1 MKRSFKF
8 SLIAAALMAV
18 TPMGASV
25 VNKPATVQASQKIY
39 GMGRKY
45 TVPKSIRGT
54 WYTTSSS
61 AKYKTV
67 RIGIHSFNGKTV
79 YHQNKNAI
87 PDRILNP
94 TTKSQMREQKRV
106 VKATEN
112 KLAGSYTKRAGGE
125 YFTFAPCTKRAGGE
139 YFTFAPWLGFEQW
152 DMFKAK
158 TMRSNGKTI
167 KYLDYSNGY
176 TSAKYFKS
184 RSLARKH

>member
-1 MKRSFKF
+1 MKRLFKF
-8 SLIAAALMAV
+8 GLIAAASMAV
-18 TPMGASV
+18 APMGASV
-25 VNKPATVQASQKIY
+25 VNKPETVQASQKIY

-45 TVPKSIRGT
+45 TIPKSIRGT

-79 YHQNKNAI
+79 YHQNKKAI

-94 TTKSQMREQKRV
+94 TTKAQVREQKSLMN
-106 VKATEN
+106 ATKN

-125 YFTFAPCTKRAGGE
+125 YFTFAP
-139 YFTFAPWLGFEQW
+139 WLSFEQW

-158 TMRSNGKTI
+158 TMRANGKTV

-176 TSAKYFKS
+176 TGAKYFK
-184 RSLARKH
+184 K

>member
-1 MKRSFKF
+1 MKRSFKL

-18 TPMGASV
+18 APMGVSV
-25 VNKPATVQASQKIY
+25 VNKPTTVQASQKIY

-67 RIGIHSFNGKTV
+67 RIGVHSFNGKTV

-87 PDRILNP
+87 SDRILNP
-94 TTKSQMREQKRV
+94 STKAQMREQKRLIS
-106 VKATEN
+106 ATKN
-112 KLAGSYTKRAGGE
+112 KLAGSYTRRAVGE
-125 YFTFAPCTKRAGGE
+125 YFTFAS
-139 YFTFAPWLGFEQW
+139 WLGLEQW

-158 TMRSNGKTI
+158 TMRANGKTI

-184 RSLARKH
+184 RNLARKY

>member
-1 MKRSFKF
+1 MKNSFKF
-8 SLIAAALMAV
+8 SLIAAALMVVA
-18 TPMGASV
+18 PMGIGV
-25 VNKPATVQASQKIY
+25 VNEPSTVQASQKIY

-67 RIGIHSFNGKTV
+67 RIGAHSFNGKTV

-87 PDRILNP
+87 SDRILNP
-94 TTKSQMREQKRV
+94 STKTQMREQKRLIN
-106 VKATEN
+106 ATKN
-112 KLAGSYTKRAGGE
+112 KMAGSYTR
-125 YFTFAPCTKRAGGE
+125 RVDGE
-139 YFTFAPWLGFEQW
+139 YFTFAPWLSFEQW
-152 DMFKAK
+152 DMFKAE
-158 TMRSNGKTI
+158 TMRANGKTI

-184 RSLARKH
+184 RSLARKY

>member
-1 MKRSFKF
+1 MKKSFKF
-8 SLIAAALMAV
+8 NLLAAAVMAV
-18 TPMGASV
+18 APMGISIAD
-25 VNKPATVQASQKIY
+25 KPATVQASQKIY

-45 TVPKSIRGT
+45 TIPKSIRGT

-79 YHQNKNAI
+79 YHQNKKAI

-94 TTKSQMREQKRV
+94 TTKAQVREQKSLMN
-106 VKATEN
+106 ATKN

-125 YFTFAPCTKRAGGE
+125 YFTC
-139 YFTFAPWLGFEQW
+139 APWLSFEQW

-158 TMRSNGKTI
+158 TMRANGKTV

-176 TSAKYFKS
+176 TGAKYFK
-184 RSLARKH
+184 K

>member
-1 MKRSFKF
+1 MKKSFKF
-8 SLIAAALMAV
+8 SLITAALMAV
-18 TPMGASV
+18 APMQASV
-25 VNKPATVQASQKIY
+25 LNKPATVQASQKIY

-67 RIGIHSFNGKTV
+67 RIGIHSFNSKTV

-106 VKATEN
+106 MKATKN
-112 KLAGSYTKRAGGE
+112 KLAGS
-125 YFTFAPCTKRAGGE
+125 CTKRADGE
-139 YFTFAPWLGFEQW
+139 YFTFAPWLGYEQW

-158 TMRSNGKTI
+158 TMRFNGKTI

-176 TSAKYFKS
+176 TGAKYFKS
-184 RSLARKH
+184 RSLARKY